1 MRLGINEIA
10 KCLDLPASTVDR
22 WIRQGHIPV
31 RRSGDACVFEVQAL
45 ARWAAAKQLSF
56 HLPEKGT
63 TRVAAEADEA
73 PDSLTHTMDRGDV
86 LHDVDGDDVS
96 GVLESAVARIPGIS
110 DGERQPLLKALLERE
125 ALTSTGIGNGIAIPH
140 PRAPLAGTSMK
151 PQITTCFLSRPI
163 DFHAV
168 DDRPVFVLFI
178 LISDSVQTHLH
189 LLSRLAYGLRDKA
202 FLEVLRS
209 RPAKAP
215 LLEQI
220 TEIEHRLDHSAPF

>member
-1 MRLGINEIA
+1 MRLSIHDIA

-45 ARWAAAKQLSF
+45 ERWAAAKQLSF
-56 HLPEKGT
+56 HLPEAQD
-63 TRVAAEADEA
+63 TRAAADAEQTPESLAEAMA
-73 PDSLTHTMDRGDV
+73 RGDV
-86 LHDVDGDDVS
+86 LHDIVGDDVS
-96 GVLESAVARIPGIS
+96 GVLESAVARLPGIS
-110 DGERQPLLKALLERE
+110 EDERGPLLKALLDRE

-140 PRAPLAGTSMK
+140 PRAPLTGAHMK
-151 PQITTCFLSRPI
+151 PQITTCYLSRPI

-202 FLEVLRS
+202 FLEVLRT
-209 RPAKAP
+209 RPEKAS
-215 LLEQI
+215 LLERI
-220 TEIEHRLDHSAPF
+220 AAIEHHLDHSAPL